1 MAPKSKERSFEFREL
16 VIKHF
21 RNGDSEHDIATKLLC
36 SRNTIHYIIVKYKK
50 TKCIGNIFGRGRKRK
65 TTARIDKTIQRK
77 VKVDRRKSASSVRQE
92 IEQELG
98 LVISSQTVRRRL
110 HEAGLYGRT
119 ARKKPYVNKVNRAKR
134 LAYVKMC
141 RDKDMDFW
149 KHVLWSDESKFNLFG
164 SDGKVMVWRSPK
176 EEYDPRCTVPT
187 VKHGGGSVTVWG
199 AFAWNGVGNLFFI
212 NGNMTGEVYKN
223 ILEQNL
229 IQSATKLNLGRE
241 MVFQHDNDP
250 KHTSRIVKNWLDK
263 NGIKRLVWPPF
274 SPDMNPIEHLW
285 DELERRMKKHQPKN
299 ENQLRDILQ
308 VEWLE
313 IGQDVTNKL
322 VESVPSRLH
331 ECLRMKGYPTRY

>member
-21 RNGDSEHDIATKLLC
+21 RNGDSELDIATKLLC
-36 SRNTIHYIIVKYKK
+36 SRNTIHYIIAKYKK

-134 LAYVKMC
+134 LAYVKMY

-176 EEYDPRCTVPT
+176 EEYDPRCTVSK

-199 AFAWNGVGNLFFI
+199 AFARNGVGNLFFI
-212 NGNMTGEVYKN
+212 N
-223 ILEQNL
+223 
-229 IQSATKLNLGRE
+229 GRE

-274 SPDMNPIEHLW
+274 SPDLNPIEHLW

-331 ECLRMKGYPTRY
+331 ECLRMKGYPT